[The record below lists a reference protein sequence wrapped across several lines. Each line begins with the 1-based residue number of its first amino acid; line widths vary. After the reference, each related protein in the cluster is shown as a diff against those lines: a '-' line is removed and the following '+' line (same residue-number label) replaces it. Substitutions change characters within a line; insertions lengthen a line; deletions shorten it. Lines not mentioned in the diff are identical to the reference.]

1 MVNINFDEL
10 NKKEPTIKK
19 GEAIDEMVSG
29 YIAPSESEM
38 SDNEFNSWLTLGKEF
53 SNEYYRND
61 ETMQRM
67 LILTKIEASHIDKK
81 LVTSNMEDIISIIQ
95 DNINNLIGND
105 FMIVYIEN
113 ESEASFYNILY
124 RKNNIA
130 LIGRVR

>member
-19 GEAIDEMVSG
+19 GETIDEMVSG

-38 SDNEFNSWLTLGKEF
+38 SDAEFNSWMTLGKEF

-67 LILTKIEASHIDKK
+67 LILTKIEASHIDKE

-95 DNINNLIGND
+95 DNINDLIGKD
-105 FMIVYIEN
+105 FMIVYIKN
-113 ESEASFYNILY
+113 ESETSFYNILY

>member
-1 MVNINFDEL
+1 MINTNLEEKEL
-10 NKKEPTIKK
+10 TIKK
-19 GEAIDEMVSG
+19 GEAIDEMESG

-38 SDNEFNSWLTLGKEF
+38 SDKEFNSWLTLGNEF
-53 SNEYYRND
+53 SDEYSRND

-81 LVTSNMEDIISIIQ
+81 LVANNMKDIVSIIQ
-95 DNINNLIGND
+95 DNINNLIGKD
-105 FMIVYIEN
+105 FMIVYIKN

-130 LIGRVR
+130 LIGRVK

>member
-19 GEAIDEMVSG
+19 GEAIDEMMSG
-29 YIAPSESEM
+29 YIVPSESEM

>member
-1 MVNINFDEL
+1 MVNINLDEL

-19 GEAIDEMVSG
+19 GETIDEMVSG

-38 SDNEFNSWLTLGKEF
+38 SDAEFNSWMTLGKEF

-67 LILTKIEASHIDKK
+67 LILTKIEASHIDKE

-95 DNINNLIGND
+95 DNINNLIGKD
-105 FMIVYIEN
+105 FMIVYIKN
-113 ESEASFYNILY
+113 ESETSFYNILY